1 MVMEIGAKDVDSPAG
16 RALAKKAALEGIVL
30 LKNDRSILPM
40 DGVFAFVCVCVC
52 VCVCVYR
59 TFLSLMFSYRSDKSS
74 WRTGKEGRP
83 NAKTAKLAFIGPAAT
98 MTQVCACVSHFP
110 CPSHFLTQH

>member
-1 MVMEIGAKDVDSPAG
+1 MFDPPEEQPMVMEIGAKDVDSPAG

-52 VCVCVYR
+52 VC
-59 TFLSLMFSYRSDKSS
+59 LSH
-74 WRTGKEGRP
+74 
-83 NAKTAKLAFIGPAAT
+83 
-98 MTQVCACVSHFP
+98 VS
-110 CPSHFLTQH
+110 LTHVLIQK

>member
-40 DGVFAFVCVCVC
+40 DGVCLPHV
-52 VCVCVYR
+52 
-59 TFLSLMFSYRSDKSS
+59 SL
-74 WRTGKEGRP
+74 T
-83 NAKTAKLAFIGPAAT
+83 
-98 MTQVCACVSHFP
+98 
-110 CPSHFLTQH
+110 HFLIQK

>member
-52 VCVCVYR
+52 VCVCVFIARFSHSCSHTEVTNLRGEQVRRDGR
-59 TFLSLMFSYRSDKSS
+59 TRRLRS
-74 WRTGKEGRP
+74 
-83 NAKTAKLAFIGPAAT
+83 
-98 MTQVCACVSHFP
+98 
-110 CPSHFLTQH
+110 

>member
-52 VCVCVYR
+52 VFIARFSHSCSHTEMTNLRGEQVRRDGR
-59 TFLSLMFSYRSDKSS
+59 TRRLRS
-74 WRTGKEGRP
+74 
-83 NAKTAKLAFIGPAAT
+83 
-98 MTQVCACVSHFP
+98 
-110 CPSHFLTQH
+110 